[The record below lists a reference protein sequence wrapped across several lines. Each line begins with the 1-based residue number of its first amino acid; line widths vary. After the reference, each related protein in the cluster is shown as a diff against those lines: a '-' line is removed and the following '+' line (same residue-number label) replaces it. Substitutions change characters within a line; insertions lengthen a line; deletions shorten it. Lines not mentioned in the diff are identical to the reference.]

1 MHKIIYDILLNGS
14 SRESMLAYIAALL
27 RNNEKRT
34 QIRIEERSLAG
45 DGFMLNLLSVL
56 QMLTVKVRKQSV

>member
-1 MHKIIYDILLNGS
+1 MHKIIYDILLNSS

-34 QIRIEERSLAG
+34 QIQVEERSLAG

-56 QMLTVKVRKQSV
+56 QMLTVKVRN